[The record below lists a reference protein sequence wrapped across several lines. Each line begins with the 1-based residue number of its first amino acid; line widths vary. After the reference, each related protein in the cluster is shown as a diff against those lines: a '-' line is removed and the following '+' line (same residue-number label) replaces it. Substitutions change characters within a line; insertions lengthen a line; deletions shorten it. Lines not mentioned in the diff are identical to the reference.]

1 MITNDQ
7 MLAGRFARWAQAR
20 KRHAWIL
27 ARLAEGRTV
36 YLRTHLRCTA
46 YKARHAEMF
55 KATKSG
61 FYVQSG
67 RSWVNADYVQVSAQ

>member
-1 MITNDQ
+1 MTNAE
-7 MLAGRFARWAQAR
+7 MVAGRFARWSAAR
-20 KRHAWIL
+20 KRAAWIA

-46 YKARHAEMF
+46 YKAKHADCF

-61 FYVQSG
+61 FYVRSG
-67 RSWVNADYVQVSAQ
+67 KSWVNADYVQVSAQ